1 MSSVQLKR
9 GTASQWF
16 TKNPILKNGELGI
29 ELDTKRIKLGNGTSQ
44 WRSLSYITVIPAD
57 LENTVGSYLE
67 VVEKGNPG
75 GLATLNTEGYIPDS
89 QIPASIARDTEIV
102 TSYNDLDDL
111 PTLFSGSYNDLT
123 DKPNAFS
130 GSYNSLTDKPT
141 LFSGSY
147 DDLSNKPTI
156 PSLTGYATETYVGTA
171 ISNLVDS
178 APEALNT
185 LNELAAAINDDAS
198 YAATIT
204 NALGYKLD
212 SDLAA
217 STYAPSNSPTFT
229 GTVAIPKLNMGTNG
243 IEIIG
248 TDPYLGGQFT
258 STIQWSGGTLYTNSN
273 ALALQVDVDNKSDKL
288 TSISS
293 KSASYSIA
301 STDLGK
307 LIEMSDGGTISIED
321 SASFPDGFTVDIL
334 QTGTSQVTVAGIG
347 STVINGTPGLKLRT
361 RWSSATLI
369 KRGLNLWV
377 LLGDLAA

>member
-1 MSSVQLKR
+1 MSAIQLKR
-9 GTASQWF
+9 GTASQWYD
-16 TKNPILKNGELGI
+16 KNPVLKNGELGI
-29 ELDTKRIKLGNGTSQ
+29 ETDTKKIKLGNGTNQ
-44 WRSLSYITVIPAD
+44 WRSLAYVNVVPSD
-57 LENTVGSYLE
+57 LANTIGSYLE
-67 VVEKGNPG
+67 VSEKGTPG
-75 GLATLNTEGYIPDS
+75 GLATLNLDGVIPDS
-89 QIPASIARDTEIV
+89 QIPSTIARDTEII

-123 DKPNAFS
+123 NKPNSFN
-130 GSYNSLTDKPT
+130 GSYTNLTDKPT

-147 DDLSNKPTI
+147 EDLSNKPTI

-178 APEALNT
+178 APGALNT

-204 NALGYKLD
+204 TALGNKLD
-212 SDLAA
+212 SNYVTIGNTLLEGVSGA
-217 STYAPSNSPTFT
+217 TY
-229 GTVAIPKLNMGTNG
+229 GL
-243 IEIIG
+243 IG
-248 TDPYLGGQFT
+248 TSQYLDVKNNNGYNKEIELDIAAVESKLDTDGYIKQA
-258 STIQWSGGTLYTNSN
+258 
-273 ALALQVDVDNKSDKL
+273 ALDNKSDKL

-293 KSASYSIA
+293 KSTSYSIA

-307 LIEMSDGGTISIED
+307 LIEMSDGGTVNIED
-321 SASFPDGFTVDIL
+321 SASFPDGFTIDIL

-347 STVINGTPGLKLRT
+347 TTVINATPGLKLRT

-369 KRGLNLWV
+369 KRSLDLWV